1 MEHCSYEQISLGW
14 GVPRKIVH
22 IDMDC
27 FYAAIEVRDDP
38 SLKGK
43 PVGVGGSSGR
53 GVLTTANY
61 EARKFGCRSAMPV
74 FKARQLCPEIILT
87 PIRFDVYRADSQRIR
102 AIFARYTDLVEP
114 LSLDEAFLDLSHRQ
128 ESGAALAKEIRR
140 AISEETGLTAS
151 AGIAPNKML
160 AKIASDWNKPD
171 GQLEIRSDEVA
182 GFMRGL
188 RIGKLHGVGKRGQE
202 TLARMKVVTCGDLQG
217 LSKIELADKL
227 GRWGL
232 ELYERCRGRD
242 EREVSVDRTRKSL
255 SKERT
260 FSENIEDIDWLLNV
274 LGKLRVEVAD
284 SVEHKAEQEVKSRVV
299 KLKFSDFTQTT
310 AEKAGSA
317 MDEATYEEL
326 LRLAWARGKGKSVRL
341 LGLGVKFAT
350 EEDQMDL
357 L

>member
-1 MEHCSYEQISLGW
+1 MS
-14 GVPRKIVH
+14 RKIIH

-87 PIRFDVYRADSQRIR
+87 PIRSDVYRADSLRIR
-102 AIFARYTDLVEP
+102 AIFARYTDLIEP
-114 LSLDEAFLDLSHRQ
+114 LSLDEAYLDLSHRQ
-128 ESGAALAKEIRR
+128 ESGAALAKEIRK
-140 AISEETGLTAS
+140 AIFEETGLTAS

-171 GQLEIRSDEVA
+171 GQLEVREDEVD

-202 TLARMKVVTCGDLQG
+202 SLAKMKVVTCGDLQRF
-217 LSKIELADKL
+217 SKIELADRL

-232 ELYERCRGRD
+232 ELFERCRGRD
-242 EREVSVDRTRKSL
+242 DREVSTDRTRKSL
-255 SKERT
+255 SKEQT
-260 FSENIEDIDWLLNV
+260 FLENIDDVEWLLNV
-274 LGKLRVEVAD
+274 LRKFRVEVVGL
-284 SVEHKAEQEVKSRVV
+284 VERKAEQDVKSRVV
-299 KLKFSDFTQTT
+299 KLVFADFTQTT
-310 AEKAGSA
+310 AEKAGST
-317 MDEATYEEL
+317 MDEETYEEL
-326 LRLAWARGKGKSVRL
+326 LRLAWKRGKGKPVRL

>member
-1 MEHCSYEQISLGW
+1 M
-14 GVPRKIVH
+14 PRKIIH

-38 SLKGK
+38 SLEGK

-74 FKARQLCPEIILT
+74 FKALQLCPEIILT
-87 PIRFDVYRADSQRIR
+87 PVRFEVYREESAKIR
-102 AIFARYTDLVEP
+102 SIFGRYTDLIQP
-114 LSLDEAFLDLSHRQ
+114 LSLDEAYLDVSHRA

-140 AISEETGLTAS
+140 TIYLETGLTAS
-151 AGIAPNKML
+151 AGIAPNKMI
-160 AKIASDWNKPD
+160 AKVASDWNKPD
-171 GQLEIRSDEVA
+171 GQLEVRPEDID

-188 RIGKLHGVGKRGQE
+188 RVSKLQGVGKKGQE
-202 TLARMKVVTCGDLQG
+202 TLSKLGVETCGDLQAF
-217 LSKIELADKL
+217 SKVEISEKL

-242 EREVSVDRTRKSL
+242 DREVSVDRTRKSL

-260 FSENIEDIDWLLNV
+260 FRENIDDVDWLMNV
-274 LGKLRVEVAD
+274 LRKLRSEVEE
-284 SVEHKAEQEVKSRVV
+284 SVKHKSDQEIKSRVV
-299 KLKFSDFTQTT
+299 KLKFEDFTQTT
-310 AEKAGSA
+310 AEKAGGL
-317 MDEATYEEL
+317 MEETVYEEL
-326 LRLAWARGKGKSVRL
+326 LRLAWSRGGGKSVRL
-341 LGLGVKFAT
+341 LGVGVKF
-350 EEDQMDL
+350 EEEGDQLGL

>member
-1 MEHCSYEQISLGW
+1 MI
-14 GVPRKIVH
+14 RKIIH

-38 SLKGK
+38 SLEGR

-87 PIRFDVYRADSQRIR
+87 PVRFDVYREESAKIR
-102 AIFARYTDLVEP
+102 AIFGRYTDLVQP
-114 LSLDEAFLDLSHRQ
+114 LSLDEAYLDVSHRL

-140 AISEETGLTAS
+140 AIYQETGLTAS
-151 AGIAPNKML
+151 AGIAPNKMI
-160 AKIASDWNKPD
+160 AKVASDWNKPD
-171 GQLEIRSDEVA
+171 GQLEVRPEEVD

-188 RIGKLHGVGKRGQE
+188 RVAKLQGVGKKGQE
-202 TLARMKVVTCGDLQG
+202 TLAKLGVETCGDFQQF
-217 LSKIELADKL
+217 SKVEISEKL

-242 EREVSVDRTRKSL
+242 GREVSVDRTRKSL

-260 FSENIEDIDWLLNV
+260 FRENIEDVDLLMNV
-274 LGKLRVEVAD
+274 LRKLRTELEEAVKRQSD
-284 SVEHKAEQEVKSRVV
+284 QKIKSRVV
-299 KLKFSDFTQTT
+299 KLKFEDFTQTT
-310 AEKAGSA
+310 AEKAGGLMEESV
-317 MDEATYEEL
+317 YEEL
-326 LRLAWARGKGKSVRL
+326 LRLAWSRGGGKSVRL
-341 LGLGVKFAT
+341 LGVCVKF
-350 EEDQMDL
+350 EEEENQLDL
-357 L
+357 F

>member
-1 MEHCSYEQISLGW
+1 M
-14 GVPRKIVH
+14 PRKIIH

-38 SLKGK
+38 SLEGK

-87 PIRFDVYRADSQRIR
+87 PVRFDVYREESAKIR
-102 AIFARYTDLVEP
+102 SVFGRYTDLIQP
-114 LSLDEAFLDLSHRQ
+114 LSLDEAYLDVSHRA

-140 AISEETGLTAS
+140 IIYLETGLTAS
-151 AGIAPNKML
+151 AGIAPNKMI
-160 AKIASDWNKPD
+160 AKVASDWNKPD
-171 GQLEIRSDEVA
+171 GQLEVKPEDID

-188 RIGKLHGVGKRGQE
+188 RVAKLQGVGKKGQE
-202 TLARMKVVTCGDLQG
+202 TLSKLGVETCGDLQEF
-217 LSKIELADKL
+217 SKVEISEKL

-242 EREVSVDRTRKSL
+242 DREVSVDRTRKSL

-260 FSENIEDIDWLLNV
+260 FRENIDNVDWLMNV
-274 LGKLRVEVAD
+274 LRKLRAEVEE
-284 SVEHKAEQEVKSRVV
+284 SVKLKSDQEIKSRVV
-299 KLKFSDFTQTT
+299 KLKFEDFTQTT
-310 AEKAGSA
+310 AEKAGGL
-317 MDEATYEEL
+317 MEETVYEEL
-326 LRLAWARGKGKSVRL
+326 LRLAWSRGGGKSVRL
-341 LGLGVKFAT
+341 LGVGVKF
-350 EEDQMDL
+350 EEEGDQLDL

>member
-1 MEHCSYEQISLGW
+1 MI
-14 GVPRKIVH
+14 RKIIH

-38 SLKGK
+38 SLEGR

-87 PIRFDVYRADSQRIR
+87 PVRFDVYREESAKIR
-102 AIFARYTDLVEP
+102 AIFGRYTDLVQP
-114 LSLDEAFLDLSHRQ
+114 LSLDEAYLDVSHRL

-140 AISEETGLTAS
+140 AIYLETGLTAS
-151 AGIAPNKML
+151 AGIAPNKMI
-160 AKIASDWNKPD
+160 AKVASDWNKPN
-171 GQLEIRSDEVA
+171 GQLEVRPEEVD

-188 RIGKLHGVGKRGQE
+188 RVAKLQGVGKKGQE
-202 TLARMKVVTCGDLQG
+202 TLAKLGVETCGDLQQF
-217 LSKIELADKL
+217 SKVEIAGKL

-260 FSENIEDIDWLLNV
+260 FRENIDDLDWLMNV
-274 LGKLRVEVAD
+274 LRKLREEVEE
-284 SVEHKAEQEVKSRVV
+284 SVKRKSDQEIKSRVV
-299 KLKFSDFTQTT
+299 KLKFEDFTQTT
-310 AEKAGSA
+310 AEKAGALMEESV
-317 MDEATYEEL
+317 YEEL
-326 LRLAWARGKGKSVRL
+326 LRLAWSRGGGKSVRL
-341 LGLGVKFAT
+341 LGVGVKF
-350 EEDQMDL
+350 EEEENQLDL

>member
-1 MEHCSYEQISLGW
+1 M
-14 GVPRKIVH
+14 PRKIIH

-87 PIRFDVYRADSQRIR
+87 PVRFDVYREASEKIR
-102 AIFARYTDLVEP
+102 AIFGRYTDLVQP
-114 LSLDEAFLDLSHRQ
+114 LSLDEAYLDVSHRP
-128 ESGAALAKEIRR
+128 ESGAALAREIRST
-140 AISEETGLTAS
+140 IFLETSLTAS
-151 AGIAPNKML
+151 AGIAPNKMI

-171 GQLEIRSDEVA
+171 GQLEVKPGDVD

-188 RIGKLHGVGKRGQE
+188 RVSKLQGVGKRGQE
-202 TLARMKVVTCGDLQG
+202 TLAKLGIETCGDLQEF
-217 LSKIELADKL
+217 SKIELAEKL
-227 GRWGL
+227 SRWGL

-242 EREVSVDRTRKSL
+242 DREVSVDRTRKSL

-260 FSENIEDIDWLLNV
+260 FRENINDVDWLMNV
-274 LGKLRVEVAD
+274 LRKLRSEVEEAVKR
-284 SVEHKAEQEVKSRVV
+284 KAEHEIKSRVL
-299 KLKFSDFTQTT
+299 KLKFEDFTQTT
-310 AEKAGSA
+310 AEKSGSA
-317 MDEATYEEL
+317 MDEETYEEL
-326 LRLAWARGKGKSVRL
+326 LRLAWSRGEGKAVRL
-341 LGLGVKFAT
+341 LGVGVKFAT
-350 EEDQMDL
+350 DEDQMDL

>member
-1 MEHCSYEQISLGW
+1 MI
-14 GVPRKIVH
+14 RKIIH

-38 SLKGK
+38 SLEGR

-87 PIRFDVYRADSQRIR
+87 PVRFDVYREESAKIR
-102 AIFARYTDLVEP
+102 AIFGRYTDLVQP
-114 LSLDEAFLDLSHRQ
+114 LSLDEAYLDVSHRL

-140 AISEETGLTAS
+140 AIYLETGLTAS
-151 AGIAPNKML
+151 AGIAQNKMI
-160 AKIASDWNKPD
+160 AKVASDWNKPN
-171 GQLEIRSDEVA
+171 GQLEVRPEEVD

-188 RIGKLHGVGKRGQE
+188 RVAKLQGVGKKGQE
-202 TLARMKVVTCGDLQG
+202 TLAKLGVETCGDLQQF
-217 LSKIELADKL
+217 SKVEIAGKL

-260 FSENIEDIDWLLNV
+260 FRENIDDLDWLMNV
-274 LGKLRVEVAD
+274 LRKLREEVEE
-284 SVEHKAEQEVKSRVV
+284 SVKRKSDQEIKSRVV
-299 KLKFSDFTQTT
+299 KLKFEDFTQTT
-310 AEKAGSA
+310 AEKAGALMEESV
-317 MDEATYEEL
+317 YEEL
-326 LRLAWARGKGKSVRL
+326 LRLAWSRRGGKSVRL
-341 LGLGVKFAT
+341 LGVGVKF
-350 EEDQMDL
+350 EEEENQLDL